1 MTNKQWLKSLNDK
14 KLSHFLAKSF
24 LADIACF
31 GDRYCPYYNEMTDEL
46 ADCDKCIL
54 YWFEQEY
61 KEDDCDKS

>member
-14 KLSHFLAKSF
+14 ELSYFLSKSF
-24 LADIACF
+24 LADIACL
-31 GDRYCPYYNEMTDEL
+31 GCRYCPYYNEKTYEL

-61 KEDDCDKS
+61 KEDMK

>member
-14 KLSHFLAKSF
+14 ELSHFLAKSF

-31 GDRYCPYYNEMTDEL
+31 GCRDCPYYNGKTDEL

-54 YWFEQEY
+54 YWFKQEC
-61 KEDDCDKS
+61 KEDNND